1 MNAGTGTTEIFAT
14 EARRTVLGFT
24 ELNRCGA
31 LAVAL
36 AVLTLGFGAPGP
48 AYAAEPGKACARGP
62 AALGVSRV
70 VEIDTAEGPQFG
82 LQQYKFH
89 DFLEPGE
96 VVLTFDDGPLRPYTT
111 AVLNALDAH
120 CAKATFFNVGKM
132 ALADP
137 EMVKEI
143 ERRGHTVGSH
153 TWSHRNLRAMQPAL
167 AKGEVE
173 LGFSAVSRAVG
184 HPVAPFF
191 RFPYLSDSR
200 AMIAHLKSCSIGMFS
215 IEVDAVDYRTK
226 DPQVVHNR
234 VLGGLKAQGKG
245 IILFH
250 DIQPSTAGALK
261 GLLDALAAKGYKV
274 VHMVPKS
281 KLKTLP
287 EYDAIAEQQ
296 YQSRRQVAAAS
307 PLADRTIVW
316 PNTAASAVP
325 DEALAGNPA
334 AVRRAALPAVPR
346 QKPATVTAATGA
358 APGVPA
364 ALPQRPPVQPGT
376 ATVAT
381 AMPPPPPV
389 APPQQVPAPPPRTR
403 YTNPDLDD
411 WRQKLFNPD

>member
-1 MNAGTGTTEIFAT
+1 M
-14 EARRTVLGFT
+14 GFS
-24 ELNRCGA
+24 ELNRYGA
-31 LAVAL
+31 FAVAM
-36 AVLTLGFGAPGP
+36 AALTLGLGGP
-48 AYAAEPGKACARGP
+48 RLAHAAEPGKVCARGS
-62 AALGVSRV
+62 AAVGVSRV
-70 VEIDTAEGPQFG
+70 VEIDTAEGPQLG

-120 CAKATFFNVGKM
+120 CTKATFFNVGKM

-137 EMVKEI
+137 EMVREI

-153 TWSHRNLRAMQPAL
+153 TWSHRNLRAMAPAL

-200 AMIAHLKSCSIGMFS
+200 AMIAHLKARSIGMFS

-234 VLGGLKAQGKG
+234 VLAGLKAQGKG

-296 YQSRRQVAAAS
+296 HQIRRKVAAAS

-325 DEALAGNPA
+325 DEALAGNA
-334 AVRRAALPAVPR
+334 AAGRVQAAVPR
-346 QKPATVTAATGA
+346 QKPATAA
-358 APGVPA
+358 APPA
-364 ALPQRPPVQPGT
+364 AGVPQRPAVQPGT

-381 AMPPPPPV
+381 ATPPPV
-389 APPQQVPAPPPRTR
+389 APPALAPPAQPPAPPPRQR
-403 YTNPDLDD
+403 YVNPDADD
-411 WRQKLFNPD
+411 WRQKLFSND